1 LLVSAHPDRTGT
13 VTGQSTSDAIDESV
27 LGARTLYLGLC
38 EYHHSFVLLNL
49 CVQLSGFFHAGLHAS

>member
-1 LLVSAHPDRTGT
+1 LLVRARGNRAVT
-13 VTGQSTSDAIDESV
+13 VTGESASNTVNEIV

-49 CVQLSGFFHAGLHAS
+49 SMQLSRFFHAGLHAS